1 VVPAGRE
8 ALANVIQKAIMT
20 EAPGSGKPDS
30 EHIRAD
36 QPENLREWSN
46 RLGVSVAELKRIIT
60 EVGDDPDKIRAY
72 LNTRA

>member
-1 VVPAGRE
+1 MFSRKYV
-8 ALANVIQKAIMT
+8 MT
-20 EAPGSGKPDS
+20 EKPRSGKADS

-60 EVGDDPDKIRAY
+60 EVGDDPDKIRSY